1 MSVGIRSMP
10 TMQGVRCWTKRA
22 PLGSEAEALVAAKY
36 ARKPVRVV
44 RCHYCGWWHVVGIGS
59 ALERPSKPRKR
70 R

>member
-36 ARKPVRVV
+36 ARNRSGLCDVTTAD
-44 RCHYCGWWHVVGIGS
+44 GGTWW
-59 ALERPSKPRKR
+59 A
-70 R
+70 